1 MKNKCYREKDRERQ
15 GEKKIKK
22 LIKMRKLKKNEKTE
36 LLKQSIRILK
46 KPIGSVYKPETE
58 KTEPNSN
65 RKN

>member
-22 LIKMRKLKKNEKTE
+22 LVKMRKLKENEKTE
-36 LLKQSIRILK
+36 LLKQSIRMLK
-46 KPIGSVYKPETE
+46 KPIGSVYKPEIE
-58 KTEPNSN
+58 KTEPNPN